1 MARYTK
7 EETLRIEYFKSRIRE
22 ARYLEYELF
31 NTKSKIE
38 EIDYKLSR
46 ISNQQSRK
54 LKKYTIFKTDEK
66 WNKLIQEKSELTNRV
81 KLIDKELNRI
91 ENILNS
97 LTSKTKNI
105 SIDLLVRKLS
115 TKRICDKYY
124 ISNPYQTINDEL
136 RYLDIDNF

>member
-54 LKKYTIFKTDEK
+54 LKKYTVFKTDEK